1 MRTDHPTSQTKFKIR
16 KRVPIAL
23 ISILNTKEINKTFSS
38 QAEVNNLNSML
49 KEAVEI
55 TQSNLPQGMI
65 EELVL
70 TMHSNGLAPYKKQ
83 DKSIDHPSS
92 LYLEDATAL
101 YLTYSERNTTA
112 KEYKE
117 RVQFFTGL
125 LPELFKQLHLP
136 TQVKEIK
143 SSHLYI
149 LSQTIQKLPNRR
161 IYKYRNMPIAKY
173 VSLNITSDDYMLPD
187 SVNKMIKR
195 IRGFANYGK
204 STGLYSLVNTIPTV
218 KVPDTDGKRIPLSIQ
233 DYQTLSK
240 VLNPKAMLLFN
251 VIYFSGLRP
260 SEIHKATI
268 DTITGVT
275 TFNLTEPTSTLKTK
289 ASYRYVPVHKT
300 LLPYLDEIKALTYP
314 NIRAQSQVIAKTI
327 RKVLPD
333 PKGKSLYSARHSV
346 VTNLINN
353 GVPPERVSSIVGHSF
368 STTTMGVYFQGYQLS
383 QLLEDINT
391 LH

>member
-1 MRTDHPTSQTKFKIR
+1 MRTNQATAQTKFKIR
-16 KRVPIAL
+16 KRVPISL

-38 QAEVNNLNSML
+38 QAEVNHLNRIL

-55 TQSNLPQGMI
+55 TQSNLPQEMI

-70 TMHSNGLAPYKKQ
+70 TMHNNGLEPYKKQ
-83 DKSIDHPSS
+83 DKSLEPSS

-143 SSHLYI
+143 SSHLYM

-161 IYKYRNMPIAKY
+161 IYKYRNMPIATY
-173 VSLNITSDDYMLPD
+173 LSLNITADDYMLPD

-218 KVPDTDGKRIPLSIQ
+218 KVPDTDGKRIPL
-233 DYQTLSK
+233 LSR
-240 VLNPKAMLLFN
+240 PKHHTDMRQ
-251 VIYFSGLRP
+251 YTR
-260 SEIHKATI
+260 
-268 DTITGVT
+268 
-275 TFNLTEPTSTLKTK
+275 
-289 ASYRYVPVHKT
+289 
-300 LLPYLDEIKALTYP
+300 
-314 NIRAQSQVIAKTI
+314 
-327 RKVLPD
+327 
-333 PKGKSLYSARHSV
+333 LYSLNLMKLKLLHIQTYEHS
-346 VTNLINN
+346 L
-353 GVPPERVSSIVGHSF
+353 RS
-368 STTTMGVYFQGYQLS
+368 
-383 QLLEDINT
+383 
-391 LH
+391 

>member
-1 MRTDHPTSQTKFKIR
+1 MRINPITSQTKFKIR
-16 KRVPIAL
+16 KRVPISL

-38 QAEVNNLNSML
+38 QAEVNHLNRIL

-55 TQSNLPQGMI
+55 TQSNLPRGMI

-70 TMHSNGLAPYKKQ
+70 TMHNNGLEQYKKL
-83 DKSIDHPSS
+83 DKSIDSS
-92 LYLEDATAL
+92 LYLVDAIAL
-101 YLTYSERNTTA
+101 YLTYSKRNTTA

-143 SSHLYI
+143 SSHLYM

-161 IYKYRNMPIAKY
+161 IYKYRNMPIATY
-173 VSLNITSDDYMLPD
+173 LSLNITADDYMLPD

-195 IRGFANYGK
+195 IRGFANYGRL
-204 STGLYSLVNTIPTV
+204 TGLYNLVNTIPTV
-218 KVPDTDGKRIPLSIQ
+218 KVPASDGKRIPLSTQ

-240 VLNPKAMLLFN
+240 ALNHKAMLLFN
-251 VIYFSGLRP
+251 IIYFSGLRP

-268 DTITGVT
+268 DTITGVIA
-275 TFNLTEPTSTLKTK
+275 FNLTEPTSALKTK
-289 ASYRYVPVHKT
+289 SSYRYVPVHKT

-314 NIRAQSQVIAKTI
+314 NIRAQSQVIARTI
-327 RKVLPD
+327 RNVLPD

-368 STTTMGVYFQGYQLS
+368 STTTMGVYFQGYKLS